1 MLWIGDHSSRTGE
14 KRWHGA
20 SGMLVAAAS
29 LLCGT
34 LTQRPLPA
42 FLFLCIAVVGVYMPF
57 GVWWS
62 YPTTF
67 LSGAA
72 AAGAIG
78 LINSCGNIGG
88 FVGPYLMGFLKDL
101 TGSYTWGWVYLAC
114 SLGAAALLT
123 LTLHRRDPTLPV
135 GCQDSA

>member
-1 MLWIGDHSSRTGE
+1 VGDHSARTGE

-20 SGMLVAAAS
+20 AGAFLGAAG
-29 LLCGT
+29 LLFGT
-34 LTQRPLPA
+34 LTDQAVPA
-42 FLFLCIAVVGVYMPF
+42 FFFMCLAAIGVYAPF

-78 LINSCGNIGG
+78 LINSFGNIGG
-88 FVGPYLMGFLKDL
+88 FAGPYLMGFLKQL
-101 TGSYTWGWVYLAC
+101 TGGYTAGWVYL
-114 SLGAAALLT
+114 SLSMLGAGLLMLTFKQHLPAESGSAAEPQ
-123 LTLHRRDPTLPV
+123 H
-135 GCQDSA
+135 